1 MIGTDYTRNPCLIY
15 TLGMILMTLPLL
27 FFYKFS
33 PIFFGVI
40 MNIV

>member
-15 TLGMILMTLPLL
+15 TLGMILMTHPLL
-27 FFYKFS
+27 FYEFS